1 MNPKWLAAIPNGLT
15 VGRLLAGLAFPWI
28 PPEWWFG
35 VMIAAGISDLIDG
48 TIGRLL
54 HVSSDFGRVVDPI
67 ADKTFVVAAIVTL
80 WWHER
85 LAGWELV
92 LLGAR
97 DWAVLAIS
105 GITLW
110 LDASQTGEWQPRF
123 SGKIATGGQFAW
135 LLAVAGLATPP
146 RWLFV
151 LAVAVSAW
159 AAIDY
164 SLVAIKA
171 WRKWHSRRTK
181 PLANRESVQSPPR

>member
-54 HVSSDFGRVVDPI
+54 GVSSDFGRVVDPI
-67 ADKTFVVAAIVTL
+67 ADKTFVVAAIFTL

-97 DWAVLAIS
+97 DWAVLGIS
-105 GITLW
+105 FTTLW
-110 LDASQTGEWQPRF
+110 LDMSQTGQWRPRL
-123 SGKIATGGQFAW
+123 SGKVATGGQFAW
-135 LLAVAGLATPP
+135 LLAVAGLAEPP
-146 RWLFV
+146 RWLFF
-151 LAVAVSAW
+151 VAVTLSVW
-159 AAIDY
+159 AAVDY
-164 SLVAIKA
+164 SLVALRA
-171 WRKWHSRRTK
+171 GRLWHSERRK
-181 PLANRESVQSPPR
+181 PLANGNSDHTPP